1 MTTHDTF
8 LLTNDLLR
16 PDCFFII
23 RDNKIDAICNM
34 TEKELRFGHN
44 LEKLYRG
51 GTFGK

>member
-1 MTTHDTF
+1 M
-8 LLTNDLLR
+8 
-16 PDCFFII
+16 
-23 RDNKIDAICNM
+23 IDAICNM